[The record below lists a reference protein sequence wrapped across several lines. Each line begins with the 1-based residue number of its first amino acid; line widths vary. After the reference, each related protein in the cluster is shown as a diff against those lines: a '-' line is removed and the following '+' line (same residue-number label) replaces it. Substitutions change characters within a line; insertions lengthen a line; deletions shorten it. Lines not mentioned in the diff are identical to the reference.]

1 MEASVAEQRTERIEF
16 PSNEHTTP
24 GYLAQPDDGASHP
37 AIVVI
42 QEWWGLVPHIE
53 EVARRLSG
61 EGFIALAPDLYHGHQ
76 AAEPDEARK
85 LAMALERDTAVAE
98 ILAAASYLADM
109 ERVEPKK
116 IGVVGWCMG
125 GGLALSAAADDG
137 DLGGVVAFY
146 GRPLSVDDTA
156 RLHIPVLALYAEHDH
171 SITADDIEA
180 FEAAMAE
187 HGVPHQVHTYA
198 GTQHAFFNDT
208 RPGIYNPIAAADAW
222 RRTLAW
228 FRLHLSADPD

>member
-1 MEASVAEQRTERIEF
+1 MTSSKTDRIEF

-24 GYLAQPDDGASHP
+24 GYLAQPEDGAHHP

-53 EVARRLSG
+53 DVARRLSG
-61 EGFIALAPDLYHGHQ
+61 EGFIALAPDLYHGQH
-76 AAEPDEARK
+76 ADEPDEAKK

-98 ILAAASYLADM
+98 ILAAARFLANM
-109 ERVEPKK
+109 NVVEPKM
-116 IGVVGWCMG
+116 IGVLGWCMG
-125 GGLALSAAADDG
+125 GGLALSAAAEDG
-137 DLGGVVAFY
+137 DFGGVVSFY
-146 GRPLSVDDTA
+146 GRPLSADDTA

-171 SITADDIEA
+171 SITADDVEA
-180 FEAAMAE
+180 FDSALAE
-187 HGVPHQVHTYA
+187 NGVPHQVHTYA

-208 RPGIYNPIAAADAW
+208 RPGIYNPVAAADAW

-228 FRLHLSADPD
+228 FRLHLSGDPA

>member
-1 MEASVAEQRTERIEF
+1 MANQRTERIDF

-24 GYLAQPDDGASHP
+24 GFLAQPDDEADHP
-37 AIVVI
+37 AVVVI

-53 EVARRLSG
+53 DVARRLSA
-61 EGFIALAPDLYHGHQ
+61 EGFIALAPDLYHGQH
-76 AAEPDEARK
+76 ADEPDEARK

-98 ILAAASYLADM
+98 ILAAARYLAGLD
-109 ERVEPKK
+109 RVAPKK

-125 GGLALSAAADDG
+125 GGLALSAAAEDG
-137 DLGGVVAFY
+137 NLGGVVSFY
-146 GRPLSVDDTA
+146 GRPLSADDTA

-171 SITADDIEA
+171 SITSDDVES
-180 FEAAMAE
+180 FESALAE
-187 HGVPHQVHTYA
+187 NSVPHQVHTYA

-228 FRLHLSADPD
+228 FRLHLSPDPA